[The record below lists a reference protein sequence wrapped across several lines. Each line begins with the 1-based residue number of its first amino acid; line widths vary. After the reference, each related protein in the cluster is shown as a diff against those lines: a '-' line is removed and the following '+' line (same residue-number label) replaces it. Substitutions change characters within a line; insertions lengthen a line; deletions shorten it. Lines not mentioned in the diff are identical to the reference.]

1 MPSALS
7 FPGPRISRALALAGI
22 CLILGGCSIRK
33 LAINAV
39 ADTLAGGASVFA
51 QDEDPELVAQA
62 LPFALKTLEALL
74 AEAPENRNLL
84 LSACSGFTQYAY
96 AFVETEAFFVEPED
110 FRQARRLRKRALR
123 LYLRGRDYCVDGLE
137 TLRPE
142 IRRDLVLE
150 PEGTAASLGR
160 ESLDLIYWTAASWGA
175 AISVGLDRPELVA
188 DLPVVRSLLERAVT
202 LDETFQQ
209 GALHEAM
216 IALAALPEA
225 LGGSQQQART
235 HFERARELSGGR
247 SAAPYVTLAR
257 TVSVANQD
265 RSEFER
271 LLHQALEVDVEADR
285 DRRLAN
291 VLAQR
296 QAEELLRRVDDYF
309 FASEEDFESEDPV
322 APGAER
328 ESP

>member
-235 HFERARELSGGR
+235 HFERAGSSPVDAAPPPTLRWPGR
-247 SAAPYVTLAR
+247 SRWRTR
-257 TVSVANQD
+257 TVPSSNACCT
-265 RSEFER
+265 RPWRWMSKPTGTAASPMSSPSGKRKSCCEGSTTISS
-271 LLHQALEVDVEADR
+271 
-285 DRRLAN
+285 
-291 VLAQR
+291 
-296 QAEELLRRVDDYF
+296 LRKKTSNPRI
-309 FASEEDFESEDPV
+309 
-322 APGAER
+322 R
-328 ESP
+328 